1 MLVYISGAITGTDD
15 YMERFAT
22 AELFLVRKGYS
33 VINPAK
39 ICSLLPTLNW
49 YEYMTV
55 CVPLLKLCNYIYVI
69 DGTSVIDGIYIS
81 EGVKTEL
88 RIARQNNI
96 ETLNLGDD
104 F

>member
-1 MLVYISGAITGTDD
+1 MTVYISGAITGTDD

-22 AELFLVRKGYS
+22 AEQRLISKGYS

-39 ICSLLPTLNW
+39 ICSMLPEINW

-69 DGTSVIDGIYIS
+69 DGISIS
-81 EGVKTEL
+81 EGVRTEL
-88 RIARQNNI
+88 KIARQNNI
-96 ETLNLGDD
+96 ETLKLGDA

>member
-22 AELFLVRKGYS
+22 AEQRLISKGYS

-39 ICSLLPTLNW
+39 ICSMLPEFNW

-55 CVPLLKLCNYIYVI
+55 CVPLLKLCDYIYVI
-69 DGTSVIDGIYIS
+69 DGISIIDGIYIS
-81 EGVKTEL
+81 EGVRTEL

-96 ETLNLGDD
+96 ETLKLGDD